1 MDDISGFPEP
11 LEHPPPHLKTG
22 LLIALAI
29 RNINKVYFVGNYS
42 RHPFKPYH
50 AFFQKGAYMKDVIAF
65 LCIHFPFFNSN
76 RNPFIDAVDILNQM
90 FVFISS

>member
-1 MDDISGFPEP
+1 MVDISGFPEP

-50 AFFQKGAYMKDVIAF
+50 AFFSERG
-65 LCIHFPFFNSN
+65 IHEGCNCVPVHTFSILQLEQEPFHRCSRYFKSN
-76 RNPFIDAVDILNQM
+76 
-90 FVFISS
+90 VFIH